1 MYGQEFDIPEA
12 QMNNLRKFESNERVS
27 NLLNSGKISYSNA
40 KKMKHDM
47 ESDSNLKN
55 ELGGDMFYNWI
66 NQCLNSKRNSIHL
79 TKKNKSEV
87 LDNQFI
93 RSHEKNHGF
102 SRPSTRHEKTANKHS
117 TRIESYDHQITENLK
132 RINEIMKKII

>member
-1 MYGQEFDIPEA
+1 MYGQEFDIPKT
-12 QMNNLRKFESNERVS
+12 QIDNLRKYEASERVL
-27 NLLNSGKISYSNA
+27 NLINSGKISYSNA

-47 ESDSNLKN
+47 ENGKKN

-66 NQCLNSKRNSIHL
+66 NQTLNSKRTSIHT

-93 RSHEKNHGF
+93 KPHEKNHGF
-102 SRPSTRHEKTANKHS
+102 ARPSTKHEKSTNRHS
-117 TRIESYDHQITENLK
+117 TRIETFESQITENLK

>member
-1 MYGQEFDIPEA
+1 MYGQEFQIPET
-12 QMNNLRKFESNERVS
+12 QMDNLQKFESNERIA
-27 NLLNSGKISYSNA
+27 NLLKSGKISYSKA

-66 NQCLNSKRNSIHL
+66 NQTLNSKRSSIHT

-93 RSHEKNHGF
+93 TSHEKNHGL
-102 SRPSTRHEKTANKHS
+102 SRPSTKHEKSINKHS
-117 TRIESYDHQITENLK
+117 TRIETFENEITESLK
-132 RINEIMKKII
+132 RINDIMKKII